1 MTNSKFVEAGGLRV
15 HYLEAGAGTPLILLH
30 GGLATAEAS
39 WRVPLPDLAK
49 AYHVLAPD
57 SRGHGRTGNPALNL
71 SYAQMADDLAAF
83 IDALGLE
90 RPLIA
95 GYSDGGQIALEFG
108 LGHPGKARALVL
120 GGTVDRL
127 HPTSREGLMSWGI
140 RGPGDVD
147 HAALENAWGD
157 FYRSLPKLH
166 GPGQAPDHWRALLD
180 QISALWI
187 GVPTYTAAQLA
198 TVGEPALV
206 ILRRSRRTWRDGGG
220 TGTPRRPSQGRTR
233 RRPRCRPRRQRE
245 ASVLGHGLRFPP
257 APRRLRKIT

>member
-1 MTNSKFVEAGGLRV
+1 MINSKFVEAGGLRV

-39 WRVPLPDLAK
+39 WREPLPGLAE

-57 SRGHGRTGNPALNL
+57 SRGHGRTGNPAPSL
-71 SYAQMADDLAAF
+71 SYAQMADDVAAF

-108 LGHPGKARALVL
+108 LRHPGKARALVL

-127 HPTSREGLMSWGI
+127 HPTSRDGLMSWGI
-140 RGPGDVD
+140 RGPGDID
-147 HAALENAWGD
+147 HAAMENAWGD

-206 ILRRSRRTWRDGGG
+206 ICGDRDELGATEAAPGLLAG
-220 TGTPRRPSQGRTR
+220 LPRGELGVVPD
-233 RRPRCRPRRQRE
+233 
-245 ASVLGHGLRFPP
+245 AGHGVSEKPLFWDIVRDFL
-257 APRRLRKIT
+257 ARHAG